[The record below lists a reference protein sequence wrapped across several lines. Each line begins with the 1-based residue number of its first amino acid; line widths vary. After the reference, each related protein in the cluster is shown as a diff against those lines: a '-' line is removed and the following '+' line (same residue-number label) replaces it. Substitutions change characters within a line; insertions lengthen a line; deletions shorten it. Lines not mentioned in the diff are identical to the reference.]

1 MTTGPAHWELLARAR
16 AMDNQMYVAVVSPAR
31 NNDAD
36 YKAWGYSSVANPY
49 GEIIAKAECGEEIV
63 YADIDLDKMRETRAN
78 LPYLSQKRKDLY
90 DVVQYWIEI

>member
-1 MTTGPAHWELLARAR
+1 MVDLPLLPGQCEPCVRRPRAPLQS
-16 AMDNQMYVAVVSPAR
+16 AAVVSPAR

-90 DVVQYWIEI
+90 DVVQY